1 MSVSVLGVVLAG
13 GQASRMNY
21 VAKGLTH
28 YKGRALIEYSLSS
41 LTDIACHT
49 LINANQDINAYQKFG
64 VKVFADEVDYL
75 DKGPLSG
82 VFAALLQAQTLGVSH
97 LLLSPCDTPL
107 VTQAIFERLKLAA
120 EQEPKCVFYI
130 ESDSGIQPLHAILPV
145 AGMADKLKLYLEN
158 EARVML
164 FYRQLGAK
172 SVYWKD
178 EHAFLNINYLEQL
191 D

>member
-1 MSVSVLGVVLAG
+1 MSISVLGVVLAG

-28 YKGRALIEYSLSS
+28 YKGRALIEYSLAS
-41 LTDIACHT
+41 LANVASYT
-49 LINANQDINAYQKFG
+49 LINANQDISAYQKFG
-64 VKVFADEVDYL
+64 AQVFTDEADYL

-82 VFAALLQAQTLGVSH
+82 VFAALLQAQALGVSH

-107 VTQAIFERLKLAA
+107 VTKAIFERLTLAA
-120 EQEPKCVFYI
+120 EQEPECIYYI

-145 AGMADKLKLYLEN
+145 AGTVDKLKHYLKS

-164 FYRQLGAK
+164 FYRQLDAK

-178 EHAFLNINYLEQL
+178 EHAFLNINYIEQL